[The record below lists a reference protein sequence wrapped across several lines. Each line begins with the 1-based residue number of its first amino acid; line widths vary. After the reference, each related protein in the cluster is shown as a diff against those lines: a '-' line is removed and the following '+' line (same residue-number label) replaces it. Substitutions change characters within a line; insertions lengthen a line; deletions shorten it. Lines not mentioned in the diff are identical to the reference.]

1 MEDKCKDLKNL
12 IRFLEENI
20 KEEVKYSEFTDNKY
34 NQTSYLPDIFD
45 EENRIVTIDF
55 NDNSITKYILVEND
69 KLLRIKYKLLFKNF
83 DDMLDIY
90 VVTNELFSNAK
101 DFKIAVHY
109 NYDGIPLID
118 IMDDYGRRVNDS
130 SELLSVFNRRILS
143 DGVKVVHVLSPVTIK
158 ELIEIHNNLVDEIKA
173 KKLSK

>member
-69 KLLRIKYKLLFKNF
+69 KL
-83 DDMLDIY
+83 
-90 VVTNELFSNAK
+90 
-101 DFKIAVHY
+101 
-109 NYDGIPLID
+109 
-118 IMDDYGRRVNDS
+118 
-130 SELLSVFNRRILS
+130 
-143 DGVKVVHVLSPVTIK
+143 
-158 ELIEIHNNLVDEIKA
+158 
-173 KKLSK
+173 